1 MSLGAAA
8 AFARGRTERGAV
20 AMRAADEP
28 LDAGADVP
36 ADARAESRF
45 SRENLDD
52 VSVRK
57 KREKKSAT
65 TTTTTTTTSQ
75 KTTSTTTT
83 TSQKTTT

>member
-8 AFARGRTERGAV
+8 AFARGRAERGAL

-36 ADARAESRF
+36 ADARAASRF

-57 KREKKSAT
+57 KREKKAATTAAAT
-65 TTTTTTTTSQ
+65 TTSQKTTTTTTSQ
-75 KTTSTTTT
+75 KTTT
-83 TSQKTTT
+83 